1 MISANEAFELS
12 NDSKILL
19 LEKELDRVD
28 KLIKDATIKGDTKI
42 AYKDRLS
49 KEATLKLKEL
59 GFKIT
64 LYDSQFEHVYTSID
78 WSK

>member
-19 LEKELDRVD
+19 LEKELDHINR
-28 KLIKDATIKGDTKI
+28 LIKDAVIKGDTKI

-64 LYDSQFEHVYTSID
+64 FYDSQFGHTYTSID